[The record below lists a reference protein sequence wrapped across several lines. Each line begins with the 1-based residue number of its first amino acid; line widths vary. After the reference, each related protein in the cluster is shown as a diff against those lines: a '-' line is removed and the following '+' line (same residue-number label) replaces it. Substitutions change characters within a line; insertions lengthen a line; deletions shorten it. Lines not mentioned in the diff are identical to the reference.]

1 MHRGSSKDG
10 RTERRLSETLPLS
23 ASPRSVR
30 VEVEIARAGA
40 SRIHSLEVPAGT
52 LLREAIRSLAGS
64 PEGYAVLV
72 DGTPVPPDLPIEQS
86 ARFVVV
92 PTFSGG

>member
-10 RTERRLSETLPLS
+10 RDERPPSETLPLS
-23 ASPRSVR
+23 ASPRSIVI
-30 VEVEIARAGA
+30 EVEIVRAAA
-40 SRIHSLEVPAGT
+40 SRTHRLEVPFGT
-52 LLREAIRSLAGS
+52 RLRDAIRSLAGS

-72 DGTPVPPDLPIEQS
+72 DGTSVPADLSIEIPT
-86 ARFVVV
+86 RFVVV